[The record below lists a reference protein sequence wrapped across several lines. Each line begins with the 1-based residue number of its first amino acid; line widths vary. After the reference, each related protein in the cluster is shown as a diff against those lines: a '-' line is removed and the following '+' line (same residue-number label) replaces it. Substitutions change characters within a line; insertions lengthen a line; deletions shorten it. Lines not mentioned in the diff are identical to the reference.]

1 MTTILDT
8 AKQIVAGDR
17 QQDYGSCV
25 ESFERI
31 AAFWSTYLGVAVT
44 AKDVSAMLILMKVS
58 RSKTSDKLDTPVDI
72 AGYAECMGQIIS
84 HREPD
89 PAPDRRQ
96 FAPFAKHTTTF
107 AGA

>member
-31 AAFWSTYLGVAVT
+31 AAFWSTYLGATVT
-44 AKDVSAMLILMKVS
+44 AKDVSALLILMKVS
-58 RSKTSDKLDTPVDI
+58 RSKTSDKLDTTVDI
-72 AGYAECMGQIIS
+72 AGYAECMGQIIA
-84 HREPD
+84 HRKPSKLT
-89 PAPDRRQ
+89 PL
-96 FAPFAKHTTTF
+96 
-107 AGA
+107 AGYSSVIKP